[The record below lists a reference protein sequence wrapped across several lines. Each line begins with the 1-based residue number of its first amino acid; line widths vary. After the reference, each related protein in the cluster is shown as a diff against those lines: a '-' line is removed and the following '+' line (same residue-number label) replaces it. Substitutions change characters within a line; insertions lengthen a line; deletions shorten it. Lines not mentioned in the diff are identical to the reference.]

1 MVDQLTVNIPLLPGF
16 IFGGLGMQ
24 EMVIVAVVAV
34 LLFGKNLPNVART
47 FGRHY
52 NEFKKSLG
60 EISSEFKNATKD
72 IETTISDTNNEISQS
87 FTSSYD
93 DYDDFEE
100 ASAPK
105 FEPPPSEPIEDNSST
120 S

>member
-1 MVDQLTVNIPLLPGF
+1 MFGF
-16 IFGGLGMQ
+16 LGMQ
-24 EMVIVAVVAV
+24 ELVIVAVLAV
-34 LLFGKNLPNVART
+34 LLFGKNLPTVART

-52 NEFKKSLG
+52 SEFKKGLG
-60 EISSEFKNATKD
+60 EISSEFKNASKD
-72 IETTISDTNNEISQS
+72 IETSITDTTNEIGSNY
-87 FTSSYD
+87 TSNYD

-105 FEPPPSEPIEDNSST
+105 FEPPPSEPIEESSST